1 MRANRSRRALRRSIF
16 AASLIAALALVAPV
30 SALAQETSP
39 TGVEYDTPVLNV
51 ENSGNPGD
59 PGETVSAESA
69 STLPFTGLDLAAF
82 AAIGVGLLA
91 TGFVIRRAA
100 RPRQQL

>member
-1 MRANRSRRALRRSIF
+1 MRRSIF
-16 AASLIAALALVAPV
+16 AASLIAALALVAP

-39 TGVEYDTPVLNV
+39 TGVEYETPVLNV
-51 ENSGNPGD
+51 DNSGNPSD
-59 PGETVSAESA
+59 PPAGETVSAESA